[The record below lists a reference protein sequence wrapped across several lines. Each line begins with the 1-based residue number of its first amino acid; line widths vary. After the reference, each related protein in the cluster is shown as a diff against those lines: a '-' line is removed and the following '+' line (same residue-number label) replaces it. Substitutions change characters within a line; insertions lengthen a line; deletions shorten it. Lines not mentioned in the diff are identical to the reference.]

1 MEKETLDA
9 ETFRGL
15 ADDLLSGKSG
25 AVIRAPQENKQPK
38 KSLAKQAAAKKPA
51 AKKRAAKKRP
61 AKQPAGKKSAAKKQ
75 SGGQPPE

>member
-9 ETFRGL
+9 ETFKGL

-25 AVIRAPQENKQPK
+25 LRAPQENKQPK
-38 KSLAKQAAAKKPA
+38 ESLAKPAAAKKPV

-61 AKQPAGKKSAAKKQ
+61 AKQPAGKKPAEKQ